1 MRRLCSWNCQ
11 IMLKNVLKC
20 VTDLESVEQKVTFY
34 GDFLAD
40 SSWLLVCMIGLI
52 FAVHANGRSA
62 MDRLI
67 AVMNWLYWMS
77 LDSVG
82 CSLSLDS
89 LTETWVTWL
98 VAVVLLLQLAPSSS
112 HIHVQADN
120 HTHMSSSRSRY
131 ARVRAAAAAALIL
144 CPHCALCPIW
154 RSPSGNVVIGRSI
167 YGILVIHGSLYL
179 YSRFY
184 GMRLNIYL
192 WDVES

>member
-1 MRRLCSWNCQ
+1 MLMDCQ
-11 IMLKNVLKC
+11 IMLKNVLKVEW
-20 VTDLESVEQKVTFY
+20 VTDLESVEQKFAFY

-40 SSWLLVCMIGLI
+40 SFWLLVCMVGLI

-131 ARVRAAAAAALIL
+131 AWGRTTAAAALIL
-144 CPHCALCPIW
+144 CPQCSVPDIAYYICSKVCSPNR
-154 RSPSGNVVIGRSI
+154 RSPTSD
-167 YGILVIHGSLYL
+167 
-179 YSRFY
+179 
-184 GMRLNIYL
+184 L
-192 WDVES
+192 WLSWW

>member
-1 MRRLCSWNCQ
+1 MLHCSRNVPF
-11 IMLKNVLKC
+11 MLMKLSNYAQNVPKC

-40 SSWLLVCMIGLI
+40 SSWLLACMIGLI

-62 MDRLI
+62 MDQLI

-112 HIHVQADN
+112 HIL
-120 HTHMSSSRSRY
+120 SK
-131 ARVRAAAAAALIL
+131 L
-144 CPHCALCPIW
+144 CPPNR
-154 RSPSGNVVIGRSI
+154 RSPNTALTQSAPSGFTRFWLLQGCWYMTIQN
-167 YGILVIHGSLYL
+167 IHISQLQAF
-179 YSRFY
+179 S
-184 GMRLNIYL
+184 
-192 WDVES
+192 